1 MVKFS
6 ISFIWEKQKKK
17 SPKRKKTRAGRESV
31 FLDGLISSVGPEADI
46 IAGLHVFEVNMR
58 RALSAEKTRIW
69 DILLIVAIL

>member
-1 MVKFS
+1 MRKA
-6 ISFIWEKQKKK
+6 KKKK

-58 RALSAEKTRIW
+58 RALSAEKTRI
-69 DILLIVAIL
+69 